1 MEWQQTPH
9 FLPLII
15 AGFITFIAAL
25 CLSWALAR
33 RNLNTQRKEAERL
46 LQRAKEAAETAEQ
59 TKTHF
64 ITNMSHEIRTPLNA
78 VVGMTEMLRQTS
90 LDANQ
95 NEILNVIAHS
105 SNHLLLLMNNILDF
119 AKLESSNLT
128 LNHQT
133 FDLIDCLESAIDTVS
148 QAANKKQL
156 PLTYH
161 LDEKTPTWLVG
172 DPVRLRQIL
181 INLLENSIKFTE
193 EGKVELS
200 VDHSYEAENVVLQFT
215 VQDSGIGIKAE
226 QIEHVFAPF
235 QQADGS
241 MTRAHGG
248 SGLGLVICRRLVEM
262 MGGNIY
268 LRSDPGAG
276 TAVHFTVH
284 MSVATEKHPPAVTLK
299 QSKATLALK
308 RLLVITKDAN
318 ERRHISK
325 EARMVGLEVYPTA
338 SVQEAAYWID
348 HSQPFDA
355 VLLDKAVWQED
366 PSALV
371 LLQQKETN
379 HPLPTILL
387 VSADDYQAANTDTA
401 APLFSGILTMPV
413 VRSQLY
419 DILLNALS
427 VGDGAM
433 CQNEQ
438 FQTMA
443 ARYPL
448 NILIVEDNKLNR
460 RVLKNMLGKLGYQAD
475 VAMNGQV
482 AVQAAA
488 QKKYDVILM
497 DIQMPVMDGVEATQQ
512 ILADCSEEERPY
524 IVTVTAHALEGDRE
538 YYLSSGM
545 NEYISKPITINQ
557 LVEVLYQAVKYHD
570 LLSVPPEPISIAKPT
585 KADSPLEHT
594 NALTN
599 PIDMVELVQLVGENT
614 DEFIQMM
621 TPIFL
626 EDTQHILQKLAT
638 AMQSEDDQAIR
649 QAAHTLKGSSASMA
663 MTHLSQLCRELE
675 MMAKENEL
683 SEATEKL
690 EQIQAEFHRV
700 ETALNGMVETAV

>member
-1 MEWQQTPH
+1 MEWQQTPN
-9 FLPLII
+9 FSPLII

-33 RNLNTQRKEAERL
+33 RNLNTQRKEAGRL
-46 LQRAKEAAETAEQ
+46 LQRAKDAAETAEQ

-64 ITNMSHEIRTPLNA
+64 MTNMSHEIRTPLNA

-95 NEILNVIAHS
+95 SEMLNVIAHS

-119 AKLESSNLT
+119 AKLESGNLT
-128 LNHQT
+128 LNQQT
-133 FDLIDCLESAIDTVS
+133 FDLVDCLESAIDTVS
-148 QAANKKQL
+148 QAANEKQL
-156 PLTYH
+156 TLAYH
-161 LDEKTPTWLVG
+161 LDKKTPTWLVG

-193 EGKVELS
+193 EGKIEVS
-200 VDHSYEAENVVLQFT
+200 VAHSYEAEEVMLQFT
-215 VQDSGIGIKAE
+215 VQDSGIGIEAE
-226 QIEHVFAPF
+226 QIEHLFSPF

-241 MTRAHGG
+241 MTRAHDG

-268 LRSDPGAG
+268 LQSDHGIG

-284 MSVATEKHPPAVTLK
+284 LSVATEAHPPAVTLR
-299 QSKATLALK
+299 QPKATLALK
-308 RLLVITKDAN
+308 RLLVITKDAS

-325 EARMVGLEVYPTA
+325 EASLVGLEVYPTA

-355 VLLDKAVWQED
+355 ALLDTAVWQED

-379 HPLPTILL
+379 QPLPTILL
-387 VSADDYQAANTDTA
+387 VPANSDQPVEANTVTH
-401 APLFSGILTMPV
+401 LFSGTLAMPV
-413 VRSQLY
+413 VSAQLY

-427 VGDGAM
+427 VGDDTMGRHEH
-433 CQNEQ
+433 Q
-438 FQTMA
+438 QTMA
-443 ARYPL
+443 DRYPL

-460 RVLKNMLGKLGYQAD
+460 RVLKKMLGKLGYQAD
-475 VAMNGQV
+475 MAMNGQD
-482 AVQAAA
+482 AIQATA

-497 DIQMPVMDGVEATQQ
+497 DIQMPVMDGVEATQH
-512 ILADCSEEERPY
+512 ILATYSEEERPY
-524 IVTVTAHALEGDRE
+524 IIAVTAHALEGDRE

-545 NEYISKPITINQ
+545 NEYVSKPITMNQ
-557 LVEVLYQAVKYHD
+557 LTEVLYQAVKYHD
-570 LLSVPPEPISIAKPT
+570 LLSVLPEPANVAKPT
-585 KADSPLEHT
+585 QADSPLEHPQ
-594 NALTN
+594 ALSN
-599 PIDMVELVQLVGENT
+599 PINMVELVQLVGENT
-614 DEFIQMM
+614 QEFLQTM

-638 AMQSEDDQAIR
+638 AVQGEDDQAIR

-663 MTHLSQLCRELE
+663 MTDLSQRCRELE
-675 MMAKENEL
+675 MMAKENKL
-683 SEATEKL
+683 AEATVKL
-690 EQIQAEFHRV
+690 EQIQAEYQRV
-700 ETALNGMVETAV
+700 ETALNRMVETAV